1 VRRID
6 PYLASL
12 TDSELAEFYAVT
24 LGGDRGCV
32 EGVFYRNADFGGEID
47 RRVLES
53 YGKDDHENRG

>member
-1 VRRID
+1 
-6 PYLASL
+6 
-12 TDSELAEFYAVT
+12 VT